1 MFKLDSAF
9 VRFLNLIA
17 DIFILHVLWFIHS
30 IPIITIGASTTA
42 LYYSMM
48 KRIDNDR
55 GSIFS
60 NFRSSFKLNFKQST
74 ILWLIEI
81 VAIIVLVI
89 DFRFCLLLTSNAR
102 NIFMTLYMVVLIP
115 VCFILIYLFP
125 IQSKFENNIKTTI
138 KNAFIMSILNLH
150 YTIVLFL
157 IPVVFL
163 VICFFFPPFITIL
176 FIMGFGIYAYIS
188 SLLFTKIFKKYIT
201 E

>member
-89 DFRFCLLLTSNAR
+89 DF
-102 NIFMTLYMVVLIP
+102 
-115 VCFILIYLFP
+115 
-125 IQSKFENNIKTTI
+125 
-138 KNAFIMSILNLH
+138 
-150 YTIVLFL
+150 
-157 IPVVFL
+157 VFA
-163 VICFFFPPFITIL
+163 CC
-176 FIMGFGIYAYIS
+176 
-188 SLLFTKIFKKYIT
+188 
-201 E
+201 